1 MHSNLN
7 SRMGPF
13 LLCLGVLL
21 AFSSGCALADDHQ
34 REMYVDV
41 GRHLSDLKVGMT
53 DIVPAKNDDNGSP
66 IQSNV
71 IPQLPNAV
79 PQLPNAVPQLPNAV
93 PQLPNAVPQ
102 LPNAVPQLPNA
113 VPQLPNATPPA
124 SGSNPRMPAF
134 QQPLGVP

>member
-41 GRHLSDLKVGMT
+41 GRHLSDLKVGKT
-53 DIVPAKNDDNGSP
+53 DIVVPAKNDDNGSP

-71 IPQLPNAV
+71 I
-79 PQLPNAVPQLPNAV
+79 